1 MANAA
6 LFPGSICSRLVDAGI
21 VTEAQVEEALEIQK
35 TSKALIGSILTQLGY
50 CT

>member
-21 VTEAQVEEALEIQK
+21 VTEAQVDEALEIQK
-35 TSKALIGSILTQLGY
+35 TSKALLVIMLTD
-50 CT
+50 